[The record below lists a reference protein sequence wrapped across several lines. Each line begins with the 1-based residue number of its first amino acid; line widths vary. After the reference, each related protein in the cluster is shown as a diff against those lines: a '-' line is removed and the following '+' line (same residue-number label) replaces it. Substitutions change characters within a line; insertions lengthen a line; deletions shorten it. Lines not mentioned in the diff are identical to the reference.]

1 MRSSGNVGVMRPSL
15 NPTWKT
21 TESILMESEAVLN
34 EGSLQWIWREFLS
47 TNLSSKKIGVLVVE
61 LVLLY
66 VQCKS
71 SRLLIV

>member
-1 MRSSGNVGVMRPSL
+1 
-15 NPTWKT
+15 
-21 TESILMESEAVLN
+21 MESEAVLN